1 MNKGIGS
8 YFIWSQINWENI
20 KISTFET
27 LELTVVTMI
36 LVAVLGFFLGLILF
50 QTKSSKKYPIKI
62 IRSIVS
68 LLVNIFRSIPFIVL
82 IVLLIPFTKSII
94 GTIIGPKAALPA
106 LVIAAAPFYARL
118 VELAFNEVDGGVLEA
133 ARSLGAKNRQIVSH
147 VLLPES
153 LPALVSGL
161 TVTTISVIGYTAM
174 AGVIGAGGL
183 GNLAYQDG
191 FEAGKNTITLIAT
204 IIVLIIVFICQ
215 YVGDFIVNKL
225 DHR

>member
-20 KISTFET
+20 KVATFET

-36 LVAVLGFFLGLILF
+36 LVAILGFFLGLILF

>member
-1 MNKGIGS
+1 MNKGMGS

-20 KISTFET
+20 KVATFET
-27 LELTVVTMI
+27 LELTIVTMI
-36 LVAVLGFFLGLILF
+36 LVAILGFFLGLILF

-82 IVLLIPFTKSII
+82 IVLLIPFTKSIV

-106 LVIAAAPFYARL
+106 LVIAASPFYARL

-133 ARSLGAKNRQIVSH
+133 AKSLGAKNRQIVSH

-215 YVGDFIVNKL
+215 YIGDFIVNKL